1 MGIYSQLLKQAMFGP
16 GYVNDAMAG
25 KPLPEPKSPGPRPP
39 AFDSTMPGELSKQ
52 KTNFTNPPQP
62 KPVNTPDPIKPQP
75 VGEGQKEI
83 TPPAVTEPPQEQ
95 QTGNTTFSSFLQS
108 MWHK

>member
-1 MGIYSQLLKQAMFGP
+1 MGTYSQLLKQAGMAP
-16 GYVNDAMAG
+16 GTIKGFMNPQPAAPEPP
-25 KPLPEPKSPGPRPP
+25 KPLMERP
-39 AFDSTMPGELSKQ
+39 ASIDTLMPGELR

-75 VGEGQKEI
+75 AGEGQKDI

-95 QTGNTTFSSFLQS
+95 QTGNATFSSFLQS
-108 MWHK
+108 LWHK

>member
-1 MGIYSQLLKQAMFGP
+1 MGTYSQLLKQAGMAP
-16 GYVNDAMAG
+16 GTIKGFMNPQPAAPEPP
-25 KPLPEPKSPGPRPP
+25 KPLMERPVSI
-39 AFDSTMPGELSKQ
+39 DTLMPGELR
-52 KTNFTNPPQP
+52 KTNFMNPSQP

-75 VGEGQKEI
+75 VGEGQKDI

-108 MWHK
+108 LWHK